1 MICKNLCAV
10 VLSVV
15 ASLPIVAQA
24 AQAGDYTL
32 LNKFALGGE
41 GGWDYLSY
49 DTGSKRLFIARGSRV
64 QVVDAER
71 GVVTGEIADTP
82 GVHGVALAPDL
93 GKGYSSNGRDNSV
106 SVFDLAT
113 LKTLAKIS
121 TPGGENP
128 DFIAYDPASKQVLA
142 FNGRSHNA
150 SIIDASRDQLVTTI
164 KLAGKPEAAVA
175 DGRGLVFVD
184 IEDKNEIT
192 VIDTRKNAVLHHW
205 PLPGCDEPA
214 GLALNAQ
221 TRRLFVGCHNKTLLV
236 VNADTGQ
243 TVASLP
249 IGAGVDANAFDAQ
262 TGLLFSSQGDGT
274 LSIIKE
280 TSADHFVVQQTAATQ
295 RGARTLALNPDNHHV
310 YLVSAEFDEIAA
322 SGAEPRPRRVMRPG
336 SFVLLVMG
344 EK

>member
-1 MICKNLCAV
+1 MTCKKICAV
-10 VLSVV
+10 VLSLI
-15 ASLPIVAQA
+15 ASIPMA
-24 AQAGDYTL
+24 AQAGDYTV

-49 DTGSKRLFIARGSRV
+49 DSGANRLFISRGNRV

-71 GVVTGEIADTP
+71 GVVTGEINDTQ

-106 SVFDLAT
+106 TVFDLTT
-113 LKTLAKIS
+113 LKTLRKIS
-121 TPGGENP
+121 TTGGENP

-150 SIIDASRDQLVTTI
+150 SVIDASRDRLVATI
-164 KLAGKPEAAVA
+164 ALAGKPEAAVA
-175 DGRGLVFVD
+175 DGRGLMFVD

-192 VIDTRKNAVLHHW
+192 VLDTRKNTVLHHW

-249 IGAGVDANAFDAQ
+249 IGAGVDANAFDPQ
-262 TGLLFSSQGDGT
+262 TGLVFSSQGDGT

-280 TSADHFVVQQTAATQ
+280 TMADRFVVQQTAATQ

-310 YLVSAEFDEIAA
+310 YLVSAEFDDVAA
-322 SGAEPRPRRVMRPG
+322 TAAESRPRRVMRPG

>member
-1 MICKNLCAV
+1 MTCKNICAAL
-10 VLSVV
+10 LSLV
-15 ASLPIVAQA
+15 AALPMA

-49 DTGSKRLFIARGSRV
+49 DKGSKRLFIARGNRV

-71 GVVTGEIADTP
+71 GVVTGEISDTP
-82 GVHGVALAPDL
+82 GVHGVALATDL

-106 SVFDLAT
+106 TVFDMVT
-113 LKTLAKIS
+113 LKPLARIS
-121 TPGGENP
+121 TPAGENP

-142 FNGRSHNA
+142 FNGRSHNV
-150 SIIDASRDQLVTTI
+150 SIIDANRDQLVATLP
-164 KLAGKPEAAVA
+164 LAGKPEAAVA
-175 DGRGLVFVD
+175 DGQGLMFVD

-192 VIDTRKNAVLHHW
+192 VIDTRKNEVLHHW
-205 PLPGCDEPA
+205 PLSGCDEPA

-221 TRRLFVGCHNKTLLV
+221 ARRLFVGCHNKTLLV
-236 VNADTGQ
+236 VNADTGK

-262 TGLLFSSQGDGT
+262 TGLVFSSQGDGT
-274 LSIIKE
+274 LSIIKQ
-280 TSADHFVVQQTAATQ
+280 TSTDKFFVQQTASTQ

-310 YLVSAEFDEIAA
+310 YLVSAEFDEAPA
-322 SGAEPRPRRVMRPG
+322 TAAEPRPRRLMRPG